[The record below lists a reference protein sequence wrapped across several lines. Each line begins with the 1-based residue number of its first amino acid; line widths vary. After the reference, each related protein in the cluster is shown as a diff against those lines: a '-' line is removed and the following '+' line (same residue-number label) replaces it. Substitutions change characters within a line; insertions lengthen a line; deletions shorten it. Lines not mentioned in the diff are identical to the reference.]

1 MSEIQRVLDVPAFV
15 QEGVDSALRGTHMSD
30 RAHPQGFTFC
40 PYTYGSVE
48 RHNFLLGCESV
59 YFGLKQ

>member
-1 MSEIQRVLDVPAFV
+1 MTIQILDVPSIV
-15 QEGVDSALRGTHMSD
+15 QEGVDAALRGTNMSD

-40 PYTYGSVE
+40 PYHMGSVE
-48 RHNFLLGCESV
+48 HHNFVLGCESV

>member
-1 MSEIQRVLDVPAFV
+1 MLDVPAIV
-15 QEGVDSALRGTHMSD
+15 QEGIDRALLGTHMTD

-40 PYTYGSVE
+40 PYPMGSVE

-59 YFGLKQ
+59 YFGLRT